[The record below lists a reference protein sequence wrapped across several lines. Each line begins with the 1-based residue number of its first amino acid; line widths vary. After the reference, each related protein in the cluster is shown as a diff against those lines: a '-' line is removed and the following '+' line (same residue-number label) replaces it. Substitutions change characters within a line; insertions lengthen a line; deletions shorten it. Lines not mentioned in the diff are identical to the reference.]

1 MEDASQHVN
10 NFVWGKMVY
19 PSLQRSYYRGNHQYI
34 YNDGV
39 VSTGKISLRGALIT
53 QEAKEW
59 KKDRSKLIVETKP
72 NRNMDSLLQLYVA
85 LVSQHKQS
93 AVPPQRKAHWK

>member
-1 MEDASQHVN
+1 SDLFCFSE
-10 NFVWGKMVY
+10 MVY